1 MHITKQAEV
10 REEWALATGGKPA
23 LEPAW
28 PLIHTTP
35 SLVSDAFHSVMKQIL
50 CFHHYFRAGRHLL
63 QQLPT
68 EDGPIL

>member
-35 SLVSDAFHSVMKQIL
+35 Q
-50 CFHHYFRAGRHLL
+50 HLPGL
-63 QQLPT
+63 RRFPLSNETNPLLSPLLPS
-68 EDGPIL
+68 GQAPSPAASY